1 MSVASEQDGLRIR
14 ESARGIVFNEAGELL
29 MFRCEDAAP
38 VDPRYPDMLR
48 YWATPGGGIK
58 EGETPQQALRRELY
72 EETGL
77 TEITIGPW
85 IWTRDVV
92 LALPE
97 KGTLRSYERYHLC
110 QATTGPLTRERMTDS
125 EAKVIQDAAWWSL
138 EELADSRE
146 IFRPPGL
153 LDLLRR
159 LRSEGPPA
167 EPIMI
172 AG

>member
-1 MSVASEQDGLRIR
+1 MSVASEKDGLRTR

-29 MFRCEDAAP
+29 MFRCEDSAP
-38 VDPRYPDMLR
+38 VDPRHPDMLR

-58 EGETPQQALRRELY
+58 AGETPEQALRRELY

-77 TEITIGPW
+77 TEVSIGPW

-92 LALPE
+92 LVLPE
-97 KGTLRSYERYHLC
+97 KGTLRSYERYYHC
-110 QATTGPLTRERMTDS
+110 QVVTGPLTREHMTDS

-138 EELADSRE
+138 DRLAASGE

-159 LRSEGPPA
+159 LRSDGPPA

-172 AG
+172 EG